1 MEDEFFTIAEVAAKY
16 KVHHHTVRTWIKT
29 GALTARA
36 LPAGKKQRYRIP
48 WSSLEEF
55 GTPTMAVAPEPKPE
69 PAKPMRRRRKYRPTI
84 LRE

>member
-1 MEDEFFTIAEVAAKY
+1 MDDEFFTIAEVAAKY

-36 LPAGKKQRYRIP
+36 LPAGKKKIYRVP

-55 GTPTMAVAPEPKPE
+55 GTPTQAVAPEPKAE
-69 PAKPMRRRRKYRPTI
+69 PLKPIRRRRKYRPKI
-84 LRE
+84 LAE